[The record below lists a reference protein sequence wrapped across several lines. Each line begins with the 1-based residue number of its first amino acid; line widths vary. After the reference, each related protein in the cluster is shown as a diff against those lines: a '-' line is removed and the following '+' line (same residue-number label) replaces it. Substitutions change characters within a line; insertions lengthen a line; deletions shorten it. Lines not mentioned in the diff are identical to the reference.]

1 MSGLFGRYK
10 FLHSREVIM
19 MSELLKGN
27 FKVQREIKVD
37 ETKDEAAEFKKE
49 FRKKALESIG
59 GSMVFVER
67 EKLFWDESNLN
78 EKSLQKS

>member
-1 MSGLFGRYK
+1 
-10 FLHSREVIM
+10 

-27 FKVQREIKVD
+27 FEVKNTVVANEHQDPSADMRS
-37 ETKDEAAEFKKE
+37 E

-67 EKLFWDESNLN
+67 EKLFWEDPDLKGGE
-78 EKSLQKS
+78 

>member
-1 MSGLFGRYK
+1 
-10 FLHSREVIM
+10 

-27 FKVQREIKVD
+27 FAVKRKVEVNEKN
-37 ETKDEAAEFKKE
+37 EAPDLASE

-67 EKLFWDESNLN
+67 EKLFWEEPESR
-78 EKSLQKS
+78 EGK